1 MQDVVCYLL
10 GRAGFDRA
18 AQGILARAAGWPTAW
33 AESCAPS
40 CWARP
45 TTRLIAGA
53 QAVADTVVLVED
65 ALLAEY
71 HPENFLAALAA
82 VCKQLQPRAV
92 LLGNDTYSQE
102 LAPRLAHRLGGSAAG
117 DAVDVAAAGD
127 RLHVT
132 RGVYGGKATA
142 VIALARSPGV
152 VWVRAR
158 AMAPAELRGAAAG
171 EVERVAAG
179 PRADQRVAVVSRHV
193 EAKEGVRLED
203 ARLIVSGGRGLGGPE
218 PFKELQ
224 ALADAMGA
232 QMAASRAACDAGW
245 VPASWQV
252 GQTGKKVAPEL
263 YLAIAIS
270 GASQHIMGIADSKV
284 ICAINRDPDAPI
296 FKHCRFG
303 LVEDYQK
310 VVGPLARETQPALMN
325 DPQLATRE
333 VLWNISHAWVMYA
346 LLVPTVAVAG
356 YGIYRRVRVWRRG
369 PGREPLRSPARADRA
384 GPQAC
389 ACCNC
394 APGASSIPARCTR

>member
-1 MQDVVCYLL
+1 VQDVVCCLL
-10 GRAGFDRA
+10 SRAGFDRA
-18 AQGILARAAGWPTAW
+18 AQGLLGAGRRLADSLGGKLRAVVLGPADTAL
-33 AESCAPS
+33 
-40 CWARP
+40 
-45 TTRLIAGA
+45 TAGA
-53 QAVADTVVLVED
+53 AAVADGVIVADHPLVG
-65 ALLAEY
+65 EY
-71 HPENFLAALAA
+71 HPEIYLTALATI
-82 VCKQLQPRAV
+82 CQPLKPRAV

-102 LAPRLAHRLGGSAAG
+102 LAPRLAHRLGGSAAS
-117 DAVDVAAAGD
+117 DAVEVTVAGD
-127 RLHVT
+127 QLRVT

-142 VIALARSPGV
+142 VIALKRAPGV

-158 AMAPAELRGAAAG
+158 AMAPADAAGRPAG
-171 EVERVAAG
+171 EVQTLSLDLKADERVN
-179 PRADQRVAVVSRHV
+179 VISRHV

-245 VPASWQV
+245 VPPSWQV

-296 FKHCRFG
+296 FRHCRFG

-310 VVGPLARETQPALMN
+310 VVGPLIEKLSR
-325 DPQLATRE
+325 
-333 VLWNISHAWVMYA
+333 H
-346 LLVPTVAVAG
+346 
-356 YGIYRRVRVWRRG
+356 
-369 PGREPLRSPARADRA
+369 
-384 GPQAC
+384 
-389 ACCNC
+389 
-394 APGASSIPARCTR
+394 